1 MYNYLHEK
9 YNLDRLK
16 LGTAIYFL
24 IFIILIMGGI
34 LAELGFIKNTPN
46 WAPNL
51 FMLVGSL
58 LILFYSAKKLRF
70 IYLAIGIIGFLY
82 EVIGVKF
89 GFLFGAYSYS
99 EVFNLQ
105 LFSVPLV
112 MISAWIIIAN
122 FTNSFFRSIKKIY
135 FIILGS
141 LLMVITDL
149 VIDPIA
155 VDGLE
160 IWIWENPGQY
170 YGIPNHNFYGWFIL
184 SLPIF
189 YLLSF
194 SKNDIHL
201 ISRAVSNLV
210 ISFFSIIGII
220 NDIIFPSVLG
230 IILVL
235 VNLYLYIKIKRK
247 ENVI

>member
-1 MYNYLHEK
+1 MYNYLKEK
-9 YNLDRLK
+9 YNINRLR
-16 LGTAIYFL
+16 LGTAISFL
-24 IFIILIMGGI
+24 LLIVLIMGGI
-34 LAELGFIKNTPN
+34 LSELGVIKNTPS

-51 FMLVGSL
+51 FMIVGSL
-58 LILFYSAKKLRF
+58 IILFFSDRKLRLLY
-70 IYLAIGIIGFLY
+70 IAIGTIGFLY

-99 EVFNLQ
+99 DVFNLQ

-122 FTNSFFRSIKKIY
+122 FTNSFLRNMKKIY

-194 SKNDIHL
+194 SKNEIHL
-201 ISRAVSNLV
+201 MSRVVSNLV

-230 IILVL
+230 IFLVL
-235 VNLYLYIKIKRK
+235 VNLYLYIKNKSK
-247 ENVI
+247 ENAI

>member
-24 IFIILIMGGI
+24 LFIVLIMGGI

-89 GFLFGAYSYS
+89 GFLFD
-99 EVFNLQ
+99 E
-105 LFSVPLV
+105 VPLKNIRRLIY
-112 MISAWIIIAN
+112 ISIN
-122 FTNSFFRSIKKIY
+122 TNTI
-135 FIILGS
+135 
-141 LLMVITDL
+141 
-149 VIDPIA
+149 
-155 VDGLE
+155 
-160 IWIWENPGQY
+160 
-170 YGIPNHNFYGWFIL
+170 
-184 SLPIF
+184 
-189 YLLSF
+189 
-194 SKNDIHL
+194 
-201 ISRAVSNLV
+201 
-210 ISFFSIIGII
+210 
-220 NDIIFPSVLG
+220 
-230 IILVL
+230 
-235 VNLYLYIKIKRK
+235 
-247 ENVI
+247 

>member
-1 MYNYLHEK
+1 MYNYLQEK
-9 YNLDRLK
+9 YNINRLR
-16 LGTAIYFL
+16 LGTAISFL
-24 IFIILIMGGI
+24 LLIVLIMGGI
-34 LAELGFIKNTPN
+34 LSELGVIKNTPS

-51 FMLVGSL
+51 FMIVGSL
-58 LILFYSAKKLRF
+58 IILFFSDRKLRLLY
-70 IYLAIGIIGFLY
+70 IAIGIIGFLY

-99 EVFNLQ
+99 DVFNLQ

-122 FTNSFFRSIKKIY
+122 FTNSFLRNMKKIY

-194 SKNDIHL
+194 SKNEIHPM
-201 ISRAVSNLV
+201 SRVVSNLV

-230 IILVL
+230 IFLVL
-235 VNLYLYIKIKRK
+235 VNLYLYIKNKSK
-247 ENVI
+247 ENAI